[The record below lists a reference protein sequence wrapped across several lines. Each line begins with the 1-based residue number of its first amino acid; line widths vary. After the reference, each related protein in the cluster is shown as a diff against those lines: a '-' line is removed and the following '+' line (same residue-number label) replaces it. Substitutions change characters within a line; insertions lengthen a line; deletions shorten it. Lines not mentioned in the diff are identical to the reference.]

1 MPHGFVDKS
10 KNSAPNHADKW
21 LTLTKDDDYLAP
33 LILHPT
39 KGNPQA
45 TPPWQLLGASRLA
58 ALKSQ
63 HGEQSGRY
71 LCTIKNHLVPTVLAT
86 DSILELQRL
95 SENPIINYLLIKT
108 LMMMA
113 FARKGKYR
121 PLLRPS
127 ER

>member
-45 TPPWQLLGASRLA
+45 TPPWQLWGLPGLLHSSLNMGNKVAEICA
-58 ALKSQ
+58 
-63 HGEQSGRY
+63 QS
-71 LCTIKNHLVPTVLAT
+71 
-86 DSILELQRL
+86 
-95 SENPIINYLLIKT
+95 KT
-108 LMMMA
+108 T
-113 FARKGKYR
+113 
-121 PLLRPS
+121 
-127 ER
+127 